1 MSANGK
7 RAGQVAMPT
16 ASARLNTDDWAPA
29 RRLLGAEGLAVI
41 LPCHNLAAAVEAN
54 LARVA
59 DLLHAHGL
67 PFQLIPV
74 DDGSDDGTAE
84 AIRRAAAR
92 RPDRIHP
99 AFLPTNQ
106 GKGAALLAGLPH
118 VTCGWVLLLDGDLD
132 LDPSALPAFCD
143 VAEATHADAILGNK
157 RHPASQVRYPLRR
170 RLFSAL
176 YHALCHALLRLSV
189 SDTQSGMK
197 LIRAQA
203 LRYAADRLLVKRFAF
218 DLELLAVIQ
227 GGGFTLAE
235 APVRVDFGLRWG
247 CLSPGTLWRTLVD
260 TLAIVYRA
268 RALHYYAGLTP
279 LPPAPDPAHGP
290 RFSVIVACPGDSV
303 VLRRLIA
310 ALDAQTYRNFEVLF
324 LPDRLLV
331 RPEVRFRFRIL
342 ATGGV
347 RPARKRNQGA
357 LVADG
362 DILAFI
368 DDDAYPRPDWL
379 ANAAARFAA
388 DPAIDALGG
397 PGLTP
402 PEDPP
407 AAQLSGAILASPLV
421 SGNFRH
427 RYFIQGALRRV
438 EDFPSCNLFVRKAA
452 FDAIRGF
459 REDFWPGEDTLL
471 CADLQ
476 LAGRTLWYDPRVVV
490 YHHRRPVFGPH
501 LRQIGRYALH
511 RGYFARRVGLN
522 SRRLSYL
529 LPTLFLLGLLLGAPL
544 ACLSPWLAVPYLAI
558 VSLYL
563 LVTLGDTLLEAP
575 TPRQMP
581 AYWAGV
587 ILTHLWYGA
596 RFLHGLL
603 AAKMPN
609 KVLPFDHR

>member
-1 MSANGK
+1 MPLNDTDWTSAQ
-7 RAGQVAMPT
+7 A
-16 ASARLNTDDWAPA
+16 
-29 RRLLGAEGLAVI
+29 LLAEGGLSVI
-41 LPCHNLAAAVEAN
+41 LPFHDLAGRAEAN
-54 LARVA
+54 LERLDA
-59 DLLHAHGL
+59 LLRPHGF
-67 PFQLIPV
+67 PFQIIPV
-74 DDGSDDGTAE
+74 DDGSADATAD
-84 AIRRAAAR
+84 ALRRAARAN
-92 RPDRIHP
+92 P
-99 AFLPTNQ
+99 ALDPVLLPANQ
-106 GKGAALLAGLPH
+106 GKGAALLAGLPRVRH
-118 VTCGWVLLLDGDLD
+118 AWVLLLDGDLD
-132 LDPSALPAFCD
+132 LDPAALPAFCD
-143 VAEATHADAILGNK
+143 AARATGAAAILGSK
-157 RHPASQVRYPLRR
+157 RHPGSEVRYPLRR

-176 YHALCHALLRLSV
+176 YHALCQALLRLDV
-189 SDTQSGMK
+189 TDTQSGMK
-197 LIRAQA
+197 LIRADA

-218 DLELLAVIQ
+218 DLELLAVIR
-227 GGGFTLAE
+227 GGGFALAE

-247 CLSPGTLWRTLVD
+247 CLTPRTLWRTLVD
-260 TLAIVYRA
+260 TLAIAYRA
-268 RALHYYAGLTP
+268 RVLHYYAALTP
-279 LPPAPDPAHGP
+279 LPPVPPPGQGP
-290 RFSVIVACPGDSV
+290 RFSVIVACPGDSL

-331 RPEVRFRFRIL
+331 RPEVHYRFRIL

-357 LVADG
+357 LAAEG
-362 DILAFI
+362 DVLAFI

-379 ANAAARFAA
+379 ANAAARLSGP
-388 DPAIDALGG
+388 DPIDALGG

-402 PEDPP
+402 PDDPP
-407 AAQLSGAILASPLV
+407 AAQLSGAVLASPLV
-421 SGNFRH
+421 SGNFRY
-427 RYFIQGALRRV
+427 RYFVQGALRRV

-476 LAGRTLWYDPRVVV
+476 RAGRTLWYDPRVVV
-490 YHHRRPVFGPH
+490 HHHRRPLFGPH

-544 ACLSPWLAVPYLAI
+544 ACLTPWLAAPYLA
-558 VSLYL
+558 VVALYL
-563 LVTLGDTLLEAP
+563 LLTLGDALLEAP
-575 TPRQMP
+575 TLRQAP

-587 ILTHLWYGA
+587 VLTHLWYGA
-596 RFLHGLL
+596 RFLQGLL
-603 AAKMPN
+603 AARMPN